1 MNIQTK
7 EQFLQDYKASTSDQL
22 KEQELDQA
30 VLDIIS
36 GVRKDGDE
44 ALYRYTEKFDHVTLD
59 SLIVSKE
66 ELIEAKK
73 EVDAGFLDALQQA
86 IENIKA
92 FHEQQKEKSWFVNKE
107 PGILLGQKVTPLDK
121 VGVYVPGGKAAYP
134 STVLMDVIPAKIAGV
149 EKIVLTTPPQANGK
163 INPHV
168 LVAAQL
174 VGVDTIYKV
183 GGAQA
188 IAALAYGTETI
199 EKVAKIVGPGNAFV
213 ARAKKWVYGDVAI
226 DMIAGPSEICIVAD
240 QTAPPS
246 FVAADLLS
254 QAEHDESASSICVTT
269 SIALAEQIIAEVEKQ
284 TNTLER
290 KEIIIQS
297 LKQNG
302 KIIVTANL
310 QEAFLIVNEL
320 APEHLQ
326 LMVENP
332 NESLSSIKNAGAI
345 FLGNYSPEPLG
356 DYFAG
361 PNHTLPTNG
370 TAKFAS
376 PLGVYDFMKK
386 SSIISYSKEALQQAA
401 DPIIK
406 IATVE
411 GLTAH
416 ANSIQLRKDDT
427 NASSK
432 N

>member
-7 EQFLQDYKASTSDQL
+7 EEFLQVYKASTSDQL
-22 KEQELDQA
+22 KEQELDQD
-30 VLDIIS
+30 VLEIIS

-44 ALYRYTEKFDHVTLD
+44 ALYRYTNKFDHVVLD
-59 SLIVSKE
+59 SLIVSEE
-66 ELIEAKK
+66 ELLEAKK
-73 EVDAGFLDALQQA
+73 QVDAGFLDALKQA
-86 IENIKA
+86 KENIEA
-92 FHEQQKEKSWFVNKE
+92 FHKEQKEQSWFVNKA
-107 PGILLGQKVTPLDK
+107 PGILLGQKVTPIEK

-254 QAEHDESASSICVTT
+254 QAEHDELASSICITT
-269 SIALAEQIIAEVEKQ
+269 SEALAEQILAEVEKQ
-284 TNTLER
+284 TNVLER
-290 KEIIIQS
+290 SEIITQS

-310 QEAFLIVNEL
+310 KEAFSVVNEI

-326 LMVENP
+326 LMIEKP
-332 NESLSSIKNAGAI
+332 YDSLSNIKNAGAI

-386 SSIISYSKEALQQAA
+386 SSIISYSEEALLQAT
-401 DPIIK
+401 DSIIK

-416 ANSIQLRKDDT
+416 ANSIQIRKDDP
-427 NASSK
+427 NA
-432 N
+432 